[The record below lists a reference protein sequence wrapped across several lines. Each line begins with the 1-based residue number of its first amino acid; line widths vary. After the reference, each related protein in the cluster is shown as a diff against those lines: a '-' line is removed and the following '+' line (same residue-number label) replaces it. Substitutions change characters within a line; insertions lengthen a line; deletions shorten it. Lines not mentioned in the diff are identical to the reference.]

1 MHGQALSTQSD
12 TPTEALSG
20 AVERV
25 TFHSDETGFCVLRV
39 KVRGHEIG
47 QRALSY
53 YLSALK
59 ADLDLA
65 DEFRAWEQLSDDAL
79 LDMEQQ
85 LTIEA

>member
-1 MHGQALSTQSD
+1 MD
-12 TPTEALSG
+12 ETPKHS
-20 AVERV
+20 VERAAQFLGV
-25 TFHSDETGFCVLRV
+25 NES
-39 KVRGHEIG
+39 EIG